1 MERLRQIAQ
10 LFIFGFDGHVPDA
23 SILRWIQDFGI
34 GGVILF
40 SRNIQSPG
48 QTAELIRSLQQSSE
62 IPLLVG
68 IDQEGG
74 RVSRLPRPFTS
85 FPGNHALGLSGSKEL
100 ACSFG
105 QATANELTAAG
116 FNLDFAPVLDVNS
129 NPDNPVIGERAFG
142 SDTQLVA
149 DLGCAVI
156 RGLQEHG
163 VIACGKHFPGH
174 GDTSLD
180 SHLDLPT
187 VPHNKEALRQREML
201 PFQRAITSEVETIMT
216 AHVLYPQLD
225 PELPATLS
233 PVIVQ
238 NILREE
244 LHFNGVVFT
253 DDLEMKAVEE
263 KWGIERSC
271 VLALRAGVDALLICH
286 DPVKQEKGLHAVIR
300 AVEEGEIPIERIEE
314 AAARVLDLKRR
325 RVRAPLQKDLKMIEE
340 KVGKRAHLEL
350 ASQIG
355 RYLRA

>member
-10 LFIFGFDGHVPDA
+10 LFIFGFDGGVLNDH
-23 SILRWIQDFGI
+23 ILRMIQDFGI

-40 SRNIQSPG
+40 SRNIQSPR
-48 QTAELIRSLQQSSE
+48 QTAELILSLQQASS

-85 FPGNHALGLSGSKEL
+85 FPGNHALGLSGSRDL
-100 ACSFG
+100 AYSFG
-105 QATANELTAAG
+105 QATAEELSASG

-142 SDTQLVA
+142 SNAELVA
-149 DLGCAVI
+149 DLGCAVVH
-156 RGLQEHG
+156 GLQEHG

-187 VPHNKEALRQREML
+187 VPHPRESLQKREML
-201 PFQRAITSEVETIMT
+201 PFERAIASEVEGIMT

-225 PELPATLS
+225 PEFPATLS
-233 PVIVQ
+233 FAIVQ
-238 NILREE
+238 NLLRDQF
-244 LHFNGVVFT
+244 HFNGVVFT
-253 DDLEMKAVEE
+253 DDLEMKAVEDR
-263 KWGIERSC
+263 WGIEKSC
-271 VLALRAGVDALLICH
+271 VLALQAGVDALLICH

-300 AVEEGEIPIERIEE
+300 AVEKGEISAERIEE
-314 AAARVLDLKRR
+314 SAGRILDLKRR
-325 RVRAPLQKDLKMIEE
+325 RIETDRQSDLNHIEE
-340 KVGKRAHLEL
+340 KVGTRSHLEL
-350 ASQIG
+350 ASTIEG
-355 RYLRA
+355 YLRA